1 MHVFTVVPAVVVAL
15 TVLVPHG
22 ASPQTMLSPVLYI
35 GPDQVLPLTSFVGA
49 AIGVLLM
56 FWNRV
61 VGVFR
66 RVWKLSSRK

>member
-1 MHVFTVVPAVVVAL
+1 LIIQLPLAALAL
-15 TVLVPHG
+15 TLLLPHG
-22 ASPQTMLSPVLYI
+22 APSASLGVPVLYI

-49 AIGVLLM
+49 AIGVVLM

-66 RVWKLSSRK
+66 RVKKPSPPK

>member
-1 MHVFTVVPAVVVAL
+1 VITSIPTLVLAL
-15 TVLVPHG
+15 TAFGPHG
-22 ASPQTMLSPVLYI
+22 APWAGMSFPLLYI

-66 RVWKLSSRK
+66 RVLKFSSRK

>member
-1 MHVFTVVPAVVVAL
+1 VIHLPATFALAL

-22 ASPQTMLSPVLYI
+22 ELSSLWSFPFLYI
-35 GPDQVLPLTSFVGA
+35 GPDQIMPLTSILGA
-49 AIGVLLM
+49 AVGVILM

-66 RVWKLSSRK
+66 RVWKSPSRK

>member
-1 MHVFTVVPAVVVAL
+1 VLSSLTAVVL
-15 TVLVPHG
+15 SLSVLIPHG
-22 ASPQTMLSPVLYI
+22 GHSSWLGLPFLYI

-66 RVWKLSSRK
+66 RVLKFSSRK